1 MSLLGGATATTSSL
15 ENTAWPPSKAI
26 DGDFAGQKSKSSC
39 TSTLISAAE
48 WLRIE
53 LAASLPI
60 RTVVHFNNEEDLMI
74 SFFYHVGDDPDVSVN
89 PKCQAG
95 AYSDGGIYECALTGK
110 YFGITTATSQRV
122 QVCELRLFS
131 RKTAFPYAVV
141 TGAPAFSAFVSA

>member
-1 MSLLGGATATTSSL
+1 
-15 ENTAWPPSKAI
+15 
-26 DGDFAGQKSKSSC
+26 
-39 TSTLISAAE
+39 
-48 WLRIE
+48 

-74 SFFYHVGDDPDVSVN
+74 GFFYHVGDDPDVSVN
-89 PKCQAG
+89 PKCQDS
-95 AYSDGGIYECALTGK
+95 AYSEGGLYECALTGK

-141 TGAPAFSAFVSA
+141 TSTPPNSIEYHATYPG